1 MSRGPTSEP
10 VLFCRKVFRI
20 RTEGVKAL
28 GEENEL
34 SSDTRMVGFGNAFYN
49 STVVLKLAQLGT
61 GASYGIQAMMLVG
74 ELIVVSDEWPVLF
87 AR

>member
-1 MSRGPTSEP
+1 
-10 VLFCRKVFRI
+10 
-20 RTEGVKAL
+20 
-28 GEENEL
+28 
-34 SSDTRMVGFGNAFYN
+34 MVGFGNAFYN